1 MALPIL
7 KVVSTATPE
16 TLIRY
21 YHQTESKW
29 TAHLAES
36 ELLDVGT
43 AWSNPQLLRVWDAN
57 RVMDVSV
64 PEGISP
70 QDAFEQ
76 VEAHFQQRG
85 TRCWQWVMNSSAK
98 SEQTQPM
105 VDFLLSRGY
114 TRRIHQIMHLDRM
127 PSSPVNHSSIP
138 LRIIPARA
146 SFKHSEILHQES
158 SQQYNEP
165 QLTQAKMLHLD
176 DPHYDALLALSEGQA
191 AAFIGVLAVG
201 EIGRIDE
208 VYVANAFRR
217 RRIGTTMMSRALEI
231 CARSLFKHVLLGVLP
246 DNAQAMPLCEQFG
259 FKTIGE
265 FVAYQAPA

>member
-1 MALPIL
+1 MPLPIL

-43 AWSNPQLLRVWDAN
+43 AWSNPQLSRVWDAN
-57 RVMDVSV
+57 QMLDVALPDGMS
-64 PEGISP
+64 PEN
-70 QDAFEQ
+70 AFEQ
-76 VEAHFQQRG
+76 VETHFEQRG
-85 TRCWQWVMNSSAK
+85 TKCWRWVMNSSAK
-98 SEQTQPM
+98 AEQTQPM
-105 VDFLLSRGY
+105 VQFLLSRGY
-114 TRRIHQIMHLDRM
+114 TQRIHQIMHLDRM
-127 PSSPVNHSSIP
+127 PSSPINHSAIP

-146 SFKHSEILHQES
+146 SFKHSEILHQEA

-165 QLTQAKMLHLD
+165 QLVEAGMLHLD
-176 DPHYDALLALSEGQA
+176 DPHYDALLAISDGQA
-191 AAFIGVLAVG
+191 AAYAGVLAVG

-208 VYVANAFRR
+208 VYVANAFRGK
-217 RRIGTTMMSRALEI
+217 RIGTTMMSRALEI
-231 CARSLFKHVLLGVLP
+231 CARSLFKHVLLAVLP
-246 DNAQAMPLCEQFG
+246 DNTQAVPLYEQFG
-259 FKTIGE
+259 FKLIGN

>member
-1 MALPIL
+1 MSLPIL

-36 ELLDVGT
+36 ELLEVGT
-43 AWSNPQLLRVWDAN
+43 AWSNPQLPRVWDAN
-57 RVMDVSV
+57 RVMDVSL
-64 PEGISP
+64 P
-70 QDAFEQ
+70 QGLPPQNAFEL

-114 TRRIHQIMHLDRM
+114 TRRSHQIMHLDRM
-127 PSSPVNHSSIP
+127 PTSAVNHSATP

-146 SFKHSEILHQES
+146 SFRHSEILHQES
-158 SQQYNEP
+158 SQQYDEP

-176 DPHYDALLALSEGQA
+176 DPHYDALLALSDGQA

-208 VYVANAFRR
+208 VYVASAFRR
-217 RRIGTTMMSRALEI
+217 QRIGTTMMSRALEI
-231 CARSLFKHVLLGVLP
+231 CARSLFKHVMLGVLP
-246 DNAQAMPLCEQFG
+246 DHTESMSLYGQFG
-259 FKTIGE
+259 FKPIGE
-265 FVAYQAPA
+265 FVAYQAP